1 MSNNTG
7 LETRASTTYNPSNN
21 EKNIATITHLAG
33 TLFSIIPALIVW
45 VLKKEDS
52 EYIAMQAKEA
62 LNFQITVLVA
72 QLIAGIL
79 VWILIGFLLLPI
91 IWLVNIVLCI
101 IAAISTSRG
110 ESYRYPICLRLI
122 N

>member
-7 LETRASTTYNPSNN
+7 LETRASTTYNPSND

-33 TLFSIIPALIVW
+33 TLFSIVPALIVW

-72 QLIAGIL
+72 QLVAGIL

-101 IAAISTSRG
+101 IATISTSRG

>member
-7 LETRASTTYNPSNN
+7 LETRASTTYNPCND